1 MLCFFGAISPDLR
14 GMRYRYSY
22 LVLAAVDLSYYTLDE
37 QMMRSKCELGIFLLE
52 HVFARLLE

>member
-22 LVLAAVDLSYYTLDE
+22 LVSAAVDLSYYILGE
-37 QMMRSKCELGIFLLE
+37 KMMRSKCKLGIFLLE